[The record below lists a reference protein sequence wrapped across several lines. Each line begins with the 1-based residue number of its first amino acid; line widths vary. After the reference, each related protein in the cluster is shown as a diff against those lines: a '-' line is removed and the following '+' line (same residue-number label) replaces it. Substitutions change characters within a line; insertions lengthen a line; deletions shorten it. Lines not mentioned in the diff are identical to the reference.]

1 MRLLSDFI
9 YAPCIPVN
17 RLLMRLWGVAY
28 VASVAASTL
37 ISVWYSGG
45 RAGIV
50 SGYVDFLDQPLPG
63 NVVYAFR
70 VANLI
75 K

>member
-1 MRLLSDFI
+1 
-9 YAPCIPVN
+9 
-17 RLLMRLWGVAY
+17 MRLWGVAY